1 MTTTE
6 RIASYSL
13 APRIFSFFKNGNHE
27 MSVPPTNEQP
37 GFEMEMTPLEDNS
50 LKVSPVQNVARQD
63 SGVPEDLASPLVEAD
78 KPLHEDDMDSTINS
92 DCNITVIHV
101 TESSEAT
108 KPDAT
113 LNNERKDYTG
123 EGKDSKDGSDSGVE
137 GCATEV
143 PRVRS
148 RNSIDYA
155 SSCGGLDEA
164 SCDSSLVSCCSV
176 YEDPCATLPDD
187 VRLTN
192 GGEGT
197 SEGGSESSSIAGSV
211 SARAN
216 RTNAKRTV
224 AVSNTSKKKTTTT
237 ETQKNTRVKPTPLS
251 TNYSA
256 TPARS
261 KPRTATPRG
270 ILCKTQPTTRDRAR
284 SREKSAVKEN
294 SNDNTANNSRATT
307 TFRSGLN
314 SMPPRTRTRPI
325 PDSLPSVLTT
335 EINKDLAQR
344 GRGQSGS
351 CRSRGGSSTR
361 GARTPSS
368 TPSEEIRKPL
378 STPRVPYTG
387 RAEAS
392 KASRPDKMTTSTD
405 NKALDTYAT
414 LPRRNRNK
422 ISIAK
427 VSEKT
432 DRTTRSRPGSRDAS
446 LSRQQIEKKTT
457 AKDSSGH
464 KSLPPYPRHKTVEKT
479 RIYHE
484 ISVQT
489 GLTGHDIENALSGVP
504 SAVTGPEVVER
515 LHEQCQTEGTWEDMH
530 TMQTDLKRLNE
541 ETSQQKEENEKLK
554 SEIVE
559 VKRLLEEEQ
568 ADHAFARQELDR
580 NAQRVLAML
589 GTPQSEHAE
598 GSDSFLELECHLQS
612 SGQVVAN
619 QQLEIADLQ
628 SLCRMLS
635 RDLEKSLA
643 AQKALLQQQQ
653 ELEAES
659 AEMQDFLQEEK
670 ATLADALKEA
680 ETELAKK
687 EELLTKREL
696 ELERQTEECK
706 HLVRISEQRRQENL
720 SMSMKLNA
728 VERRS
733 RELLLTQ
740 GAAVS
745 GAAVALSGLGTRLE
759 GLVDQLITSY
769 SISVK
774 DLEDVIYHNEAYSRS
789 NSSIESSPV
798 SSKHSLKECTP
809 SPKSGSFVSAVIG
822 AIRNAAT
829 HPFATKNTDKKSTLE
844 SAKQMYKELSMESSS
859 DLLDFE
865 TEPCL
870 MMESVLEDVP
880 LPDTY
885 SHNMVS
891 SSDSLRRA
899 LSFPETVDESNLKKT
914 RTNEEC
920 SSLTNLTQAILHRR
934 KVENEE
940 DDDCDSISESDTG
953 TNEGPLASDYCPAVG
968 LVDQVIDVDNLVT
981 KLLKVLRIIQL
992 DNDTCIQELKEEKSE
1007 LETKLEV
1014 TVTELE
1020 ELRKIVD
1027 SLHQSDEILS
1037 NTSDRRR
1044 SVMENC
1050 RLLIKEAGKEELKF
1064 DEPAVA
1070 NNSGGA
1076 TNCEDLNANAAA
1088 QPSS

>member
-1 MTTTE
+1 M
-6 RIASYSL
+6 L
-13 APRIFSFFKNGNHE
+13 KNGNRE
-27 MSVPPTNEQP
+27 MSVSPSTKDQP
-37 GFEMEMTPLEDNS
+37 SLEMDGTRLEEDNS

-63 SGVPEDLASPLVEAD
+63 SGVPEDLASPLADAD
-78 KPLHEDDMDSTINS
+78 KLPNEDPDSTMNS

-101 TESSEAT
+101 TAESTEAG
-108 KPDAT
+108 KPDHPA
-113 LNNERKDYTG
+113 LSNDKKDYTG

-137 GCATEV
+137 GCAAEV

-187 VRLTN
+187 VRLTT

-216 RTNAKRTV
+216 RTNVKRTIP
-224 AVSNTSKKKTTTT
+224 ASTASKKKGAAA
-237 ETQKNTRVKPTPLS
+237 ESQKGTRVKPAPLIS
-251 TNYSA
+251 AA
-256 TPARS
+256 TPRS
-261 KPRTATPRG
+261 KPRTATPRN
-270 ILCKTQPTTRDRAR
+270 ILSKAQGPVARDRAR
-284 SREKSAVKEN
+284 SREKSGIRDQGN
-294 SNDNTANNSRATT
+294 NDNTASNSRVST
-307 TFRSGLN
+307 TFRSGATQML
-314 SMPPRTRTRPI
+314 PRTRTRPI
-325 PDSLPSVLTT
+325 PDSLPSMLTT

-368 TPSEEIRKPL
+368 TPSEEVRKPL
-378 STPRVPYTG
+378 STARVSYAG
-387 RAEAS
+387 RAQVETAKPS
-392 KASRPDKMTTSTD
+392 SRSDKMSAISAD
-405 NKALDTYAT
+405 NKALDAYAT

-422 ISIAK
+422 MSIVK
-427 VSEKT
+427 VGEKGDKT
-432 DRTTRSRPGSRDAS
+432 IRSRSGSRDAS
-446 LSRQQIEKKTT
+446 LNRQVEKKGNN
-457 AKDSSGH
+457 AKENSAH
-464 KSLPPYPRHKTVEKT
+464 KSLPPYPRHKIAEKT

-484 ISVQT
+484 TSVQT

-504 SAVTGPEVVER
+504 GVVTGPEVVER
-515 LHEQCQTEGTWEDMH
+515 LHEGCQTEGTWEDMQA
-530 TMQTDLKRLNE
+530 MQTDLKRLNE
-541 ETSQQKEENEKLK
+541 EATQRKEENEKLK
-554 SEIVE
+554 AEIVE
-559 VKRLLEEEQ
+559 VNRLLKEEQ

-789 NSSIESSPV
+789 NSSVESSPV

-829 HPFATKNTDKKSTLE
+829 HPFATKNTDKKSSLE
-844 SAKQMYKELSMESSS
+844 SAKQIYKELSMESSS

-899 LSFPETVDESNLKKT
+899 LSFPETVDEGNLKKT

-953 TNEGPLASDYCPAVG
+953 TNDGPLASDYCPAVS

-1027 SLHQSDEILS
+1027 NLHQSDEILS
-1037 NTSDRRR
+1037 NSSDRRR

-1050 RLLIKEAGKEELKF
+1050 RLLIKEVIAGDVTDTYL
-1064 DEPAVA
+1064 
-1070 NNSGGA
+1070 
-1076 TNCEDLNANAAA
+1076 
-1088 QPSS
+1088 

>member
-1 MTTTE
+1 
-6 RIASYSL
+6 
-13 APRIFSFFKNGNHE
+13 
-27 MSVPPTNEQP
+27 MSVSPSTEQANL
-37 GFEMEMTPLEDNS
+37 EMETPLEDNS

-63 SGVPEDLASPLVEAD
+63 SGVPEDLASPLVDTSSLLNE
-78 KPLHEDDMDSTINS
+78 EDPDGTMNS

-101 TESSEAT
+101 TDL
-108 KPDAT
+108 DAHRAEQT
-113 LNNERKDYTG
+113 LSVDRKDYAG

-148 RNSIDYA
+148 RNSLDYA

-187 VRLTN
+187 VRLTT

-216 RTNAKRTV
+216 RTNTKRTV
-224 AVSNTSKKKTTTT
+224 AASSVAKKKTTAT
-237 ETQKNTRVKPTPLS
+237 EAQKNTRAKPIPLTNNYVATTP
-251 TNYSA
+251 
-256 TPARS
+256 RS
-261 KPRTATPRG
+261 KPRTTTPRS
-270 ILCKTQPTTRDRAR
+270 ILSKTQPVTRAR
-284 SREKSAVKEN
+284 SREKSTAKETTLESTPS
-294 SNDNTANNSRATT
+294 SNRIST
-307 TFRSGLN
+307 TFRSGSV
-314 SMPPRTRTRPI
+314 SMTPRTRTRPI
-325 PDSLPSVLTT
+325 PDSLPSALTT

-344 GRGQSGS
+344 GRGPGGS

-368 TPSEEIRKPL
+368 TPSEEVRKPL
-378 STPRVPYTG
+378 GTPRMPYSG
-387 RAEAS
+387 RGDMS
-392 KASRPDKMTTSTD
+392 RLSRPDKMTMSAD

-422 ISIAK
+422 ISIPK
-427 VSEKT
+427 PSEKT
-432 DRTTRSRPGSRDAS
+432 DKMTRSRSGSRDAS
-446 LSRQQIEKKTT
+446 LSRQVEKKGIG
-457 AKDSSGH
+457 KESSVH
-464 KSLPPYPRHKTVEKT
+464 KSLPPYPRHKVAEKT

-484 ISVQT
+484 TSVQT
-489 GLTGHDIENALSGVP
+489 GLTGQDIENALSGVP
-504 SAVTGPEVVER
+504 TVVIGSEVVER
-515 LHEQCQTEGTWEDMH
+515 LHEECQTEGTWEDMH
-530 TMQTDLKRLNE
+530 AMQGDLKRLTE
-541 ETSQQKEENEKLK
+541 ETSGQKVENEKLK
-554 SEIVE
+554 AEITE

-612 SGQVVAN
+612 SGQVVAS

-670 ATLADALKEA
+670 ATLAEALKEA
-680 ETELAKK
+680 ETELTKK
-687 EELLTKREL
+687 EEMLTKREM

-769 SISVK
+769 NISVK

-829 HPFATKNTDKKSTLE
+829 HPFATKNADKKSTFE

-914 RTNEEC
+914 RTNDEC

-953 TNEGPLASDYCPAVG
+953 TNDGPLASDYCPAVG
-968 LVDQVIDVDNLVT
+968 LVDQVIDVDNLLT

-1020 ELRKIVD
+1020 EMRKIVD
-1027 SLHQSDEILS
+1027 NLHQSDEILS
-1037 NTSDRRR
+1037 NSSDRRR

-1064 DEPAVA
+1064 HETAVA
-1070 NNSGGA
+1070 NNSGPGEPR
-1076 TNCEDLNANAAA
+1076 NCEDLNANAAA
-1088 QPSS
+1088 QLPS

>member
-1 MTTTE
+1 MDGT
-6 RIASYSL
+6 
-13 APRIFSFFKNGNHE
+13 NE
-27 MSVPPTNEQP
+27 MSASPSTEQASL
-37 GFEMEMTPLEDNS
+37 EMETPLEDNS
-50 LKVSPVQNVARQD
+50 LKVVSPVQNVARQD
-63 SGVPEDLASPLVEAD
+63 SGVPEDLASPLVDTSALLNE
-78 KPLHEDDMDSTINS
+78 EDPDGTMNS

-101 TESSEAT
+101 TESEAHKT
-108 KPDAT
+108 DQT
-113 LNNERKDYTG
+113 LSVDRKDYAG

-143 PRVRS
+143 PRARS
-148 RNSIDYA
+148 RNSLDYA

-187 VRLTN
+187 VRLTT

-216 RTNAKRTV
+216 RTNTKRTV
-224 AVSNTSKKKTTTT
+224 AASSVGKKKATAT
-237 ETQKNTRVKPTPLS
+237 EAQKNVRAKPTPLTTS
-251 TNYSA
+251 YAAA
-256 TPARS
+256 TPRS
-261 KPRTATPRG
+261 KPRTATPRS
-270 ILCKTQPTTRDRAR
+270 ILSKTQPVTRAR
-284 SREKSAVKEN
+284 SREKSTVKEASLEGTPSGN
-294 SNDNTANNSRATT
+294 RVST
-307 TFRSGLN
+307 TFRSGAV
-314 SMPPRTRTRPI
+314 SVTPRTRTRPI
-325 PDSLPSVLTT
+325 PDSLPSALTT

-344 GRGQSGS
+344 GRGTGGGSGS

-368 TPSEEIRKPL
+368 TPSEEVRKPL
-378 STPRVPYTG
+378 GTPRVPYNG
-387 RAEAS
+387 RGDS
-392 KASRPDKMTTSTD
+392 SRISRPDKMMTMSAD

-422 ISIAK
+422 ISIPKAG
-427 VSEKT
+427 EKT
-432 DRTTRSRPGSRDAS
+432 DKLTRSRSGSRDAS
-446 LSRQQIEKKTT
+446 LSRQAEKKGGVG
-457 AKDSSGH
+457 KESSVH
-464 KSLPPYPRHKTVEKT
+464 KSLPPYPRHKVAEKT

-484 ISVQT
+484 TSVQT
-489 GLTGHDIENALSGVP
+489 GLTGQDIENALSGVP
-504 SAVTGPEVVER
+504 TVVAGPEVVER
-515 LHEQCQTEGTWEDMH
+515 LHEGCQTEGTWDDMH
-530 TMQTDLKRLNE
+530 TMQGDLKRLTE
-541 ETSQQKEENEKLK
+541 ETSSQKQENEKLK
-554 SEIVE
+554 AEITE

-670 ATLADALKEA
+670 ATLAEALKEA
-680 ETELAKK
+680 ETELSKK
-687 EELLTKREL
+687 EEMLTKREM

-769 SISVK
+769 NISVK

-829 HPFATKNTDKKSTLE
+829 HPFATKNTDKKSSLE
-844 SAKQMYKELSMESSS
+844 SAKQIYREELSMESSS

-914 RTNEEC
+914 RTNDEC

-953 TNEGPLASDYCPAVG
+953 TNDGPLASDYCPAVG
-968 LVDQVIDVDNLVT
+968 LVDQVIDVDNLLT

-992 DNDTCIQELKEEKSE
+992 DNDTCIQELKEEKSD

-1020 ELRKIVD
+1020 EMRKIVD
-1027 SLHQSDEILS
+1027 NLHQSDEILS
-1037 NTSDRRR
+1037 NSSDRRR

-1050 RLLIKEAGKEELKF
+1050 RLLFKEAVKEELNF
-1064 DEPAVA
+1064 HESAVA
-1070 NNSGGA
+1070 NNSGPGEPGDY
-1076 TNCEDLNANAAA
+1076 EDLNANAAA
-1088 QPSS
+1088 QLPS

>member
-1 MTTTE
+1 
-6 RIASYSL
+6 
-13 APRIFSFFKNGNHE
+13 
-27 MSVPPTNEQP
+27 MSVSPQNEQASL
-37 GFEMEMTPLEDNS
+37 EMDTPLEDNS
-50 LKVSPVQNVARQD
+50 LKVSSVHNVARQD
-63 SGVPEDLASPLVEAD
+63 SGVPEDLASPVGDTSKLLDE
-78 KPLHEDDMDSTINS
+78 EDPDGTMNSS

-101 TESSEAT
+101 TESESHKADESS
-108 KPDAT
+108 D
-113 LNNERKDYTG
+113 RKDYAV

-187 VRLTN
+187 VRLTT

-211 SARAN
+211 SVRTS
-216 RTNAKRTV
+216 RTNTKRTV
-224 AVSNTSKKKTTTT
+224 AASNVGKKKASAT
-237 ETQKNTRVKPTPLS
+237 EAQKTSRAKPVAPVSSNYLS
-251 TNYSA
+251 T
-256 TPARS
+256 TPRT
-261 KPRTATPRG
+261 KPRTITPRS
-270 ILCKTQPTTRDRAR
+270 ILSKAQPVTRDRAR
-284 SREKSAVKEN
+284 SREKSTVKEGTC
-294 SNDNTANNSRATT
+294 DNTPTSSRVSTS
-307 TFRSGLN
+307 FRSGTVA
-314 SMPPRTRTRPI
+314 MPPRTRTRPI
-325 PDSLPSVLTT
+325 PDSLPSALTT

-344 GRGQSGS
+344 GRGPGGS

-368 TPSEEIRKPL
+368 TPSEEVRKPL
-378 STPRVPYTG
+378 CAPRVPYTG
-387 RAEAS
+387 RTEAGRAG
-392 KASRPDKMTTSTD
+392 KTDKSTINAD

-414 LPRRNRNK
+414 LPRRNRSK
-422 ISIAK
+422 ISIPK
-427 VSEKT
+427 IGEKT
-432 DRTTRSRPGSRDAS
+432 DKVTRSRSGSRDAS
-446 LSRQQIEKKTT
+446 LSRQIERKVAGKE
-457 AKDSSGH
+457 SVVH
-464 KSLPPYPRHKTVEKT
+464 KSLPPYPRHKTAEKT

-484 ISVQT
+484 TSVQT
-489 GLTGHDIENALSGVP
+489 GLTGQDIENALSGVP
-504 SAVTGPEVVER
+504 SAVAGPEVVER
-515 LHEQCQTEGTWEDMH
+515 LHEGCQTEGTWEDMQ
-530 TMQTDLKRLNE
+530 TMHTDLKRLNE
-541 ETSQQKEENEKLK
+541 ETSCQKEENEKLRA
-554 SEIVE
+554 EITE

-589 GTPQSEHAE
+589 GTPQSEQAE

-612 SGQVVAN
+612 SGQVVAS

-670 ATLADALKEA
+670 ATLVDALKEA
-680 ETELAKK
+680 ETELSKK
-687 EELLTKREL
+687 EEMLTKREV

-769 SISVK
+769 NISVK

-829 HPFATKNTDKKSTLE
+829 HPFATRNTDKKPTLE
-844 SAKQMYKELSMESSS
+844 TAKQMYKELSMESSS

-914 RTNEEC
+914 RINDEC

-953 TNEGPLASDYCPAVG
+953 TNDGPLASDYCPAVG

-1007 LETKLEV
+1007 LETKLVV

-1027 SLHQSDEILS
+1027 NLHQSEEILN

-1064 DEPAVA
+1064 HEPAVA
-1070 NNSGGA
+1070 NNSGPGEA
-1076 TNCEDLNANAAA
+1076 TDCEDLNANAAA
-1088 QPSS
+1088 QLPS

>member
-1 MTTTE
+1 MRNRGRSVSSIGYEIRGNFARVPVKRNVKKQE
-6 RIASYSL
+6 RGNCSRGGV
-13 APRIFSFFKNGNHE
+13 PRRFISENGNHE
-27 MSVPPTNEQP
+27 MNVSPNNEQANL
-37 GFEMEMTPLEDNS
+37 EMETPLEDNS

-63 SGVPEDLASPLVEAD
+63 SGVPEDLASPVGDTSKLLNE
-78 KPLHEDDMDSTINS
+78 EDPDGTMNS

-101 TESSEAT
+101 TESQSHKA
-108 KPDAT
+108 DQS
-113 LNNERKDYTG
+113 LGCDRKDYAG

-187 VRLTN
+187 VRLTT

-211 SARAN
+211 SARTN
-216 RTNAKRTV
+216 RTNTKRTV
-224 AVSNTSKKKTTTT
+224 PASSVGKKKTSAT
-237 ETQKNTRVKPTPLS
+237 ETQKTTRAKPAPASTTYVATTP
-251 TNYSA
+251 
-256 TPARS
+256 RS
-261 KPRTATPRG
+261 KLRTTTPRS
-270 ILCKTQPTTRDRAR
+270 ILNKAQPVTRDRAR
-284 SREKSAVKEN
+284 SREKSTTKE
-294 SNDNTANNSRATT
+294 STCEGTSTIGRAST
-307 TFRSGLN
+307 TFRSGTVA
-314 SMPPRTRTRPI
+314 MPPRTRTRPI
-325 PDSLPSVLTT
+325 PDSLPSALTT

-344 GRGQSGS
+344 GRGPSGS

-368 TPSEEIRKPL
+368 TPSEEVRKPI

-387 RAEAS
+387 RTDPA
-392 KASRPDKMTTSTD
+392 RTTRTDKMTISAD

-414 LPRRNRNK
+414 LPRRNRTK
-422 ISIAK
+422 ISIPK
-427 VSEKT
+427 TNEKT
-432 DRTTRSRPGSRDAS
+432 DKVARSRSGSRDAS
-446 LSRQQIEKKTT
+446 LSRQVERKGVSKE
-457 AKDSSGH
+457 SSVH
-464 KSLPPYPRHKTVEKT
+464 KSLPPYPRHKIAEKT

-484 ISVQT
+484 TSVQT
-489 GLTGHDIENALSGVP
+489 GLTGQDIENALSGVP
-504 SAVTGPEVVER
+504 SAVAGPEVVER
-515 LHEQCQTEGTWEDMH
+515 LHEGCQTEGTWEDMQA
-530 TMQTDLKRLNE
+530 MQTDLKRLNE
-541 ETSQQKEENEKLK
+541 ETSCQKEENQKLK
-554 SEIVE
+554 AEITE

-612 SGQVVAN
+612 SGQVVAS
-619 QQLEIADLQ
+619 QQIEIADLQ

-653 ELEAES
+653 ELEVES

-680 ETELAKK
+680 ETELTKK
-687 EELLTKREL
+687 EEMLAKRGM

-769 SISVK
+769 NISVK

-829 HPFATKNTDKKSTLE
+829 HPFATKNTDKKPTLE
-844 SAKQMYKELSMESSS
+844 SAKQIYKELSMESSS

-914 RTNEEC
+914 RINDEC

-953 TNEGPLASDYCPAVG
+953 TNDGPLASDYCPAVG

-1027 SLHQSDEILS
+1027 NLHQPEEILS

-1044 SVMENC
+1044 SAMENC
-1050 RLLIKEAGKEELKF
+1050 RLLIKEMSNGIIPL
-1064 DEPAVA
+1064 
-1070 NNSGGA
+1070 
-1076 TNCEDLNANAAA
+1076 
-1088 QPSS
+1088 

>member
-1 MTTTE
+1 MNDSSTVIE
-6 RIASYSL
+6 REL
-13 APRIFSFFKNGNHE
+13 DME
-27 MSVPPTNEQP
+27 VPQ
-37 GFEMEMTPLEDNS
+37 LEDNN
-50 LKVSPVQNVARQD
+50 LKVLPMQNVARQD
-63 SGVPEDLASPLVEAD
+63 SGVPEDLVSPVCDINKSLD
-78 KPLHEDDMDSTINS
+78 DEDPNSTMNS

-101 TESSEAT
+101 TESETRNKEEDRSSSTSLAT
-108 KPDAT
+108 VD
-113 LNNERKDYTG
+113 RKEYTG
-123 EGKDSKDGSDSGVE
+123 ESKDSKDGSDSGVE

-187 VRLTN
+187 VRLTT

-211 SARAN
+211 SARGN
-216 RTNAKRTV
+216 RSSNVKRTSS
-224 AVSNTSKKKTTTT
+224 VSSSSKKKAVNC
-237 ETQKNTRVKPTPLS
+237 ETPKTSRVKPALLNANYVPTTP
-251 TNYSA
+251 
-256 TPARS
+256 RS
-261 KPRTATPRG
+261 KPRIAAPRN
-270 ILCKTQPTTRDRAR
+270 ILNKAQPVVRDRAR
-284 SREKSAVKEN
+284 SRDKSTARE
-294 SNDNTANNSRATT
+294 SNCDSVTPGGNTRTNLN
-307 TFRSGLN
+307 FRSATN
-314 SMPPRTRTRPI
+314 STSQRTRTRPI
-325 PDSLPSVLTT
+325 PPDSLPSVLTT

-344 GRGQSGS
+344 GRGSNSGS
-351 CRSRGGSSTR
+351 RSRGGSSTR
-361 GARTPSS
+361 ITRTPGS
-368 TPSEEIRKPL
+368 TPSEETRKPL
-378 STPRVPYTG
+378 PTSRTLYNSG
-387 RAEAS
+387 RTEQPT
-392 KASRPDKMTTSTD
+392 KNNRLDKMTISLD
-405 NKALDTYAT
+405 NKALDAYAT
-414 LPRRNRNK
+414 LPRRNKNK
-422 ISIAK
+422 MTIAK
-427 VSEKT
+427 TNEKT
-432 DRTTRSRPGSRDAS
+432 NDKMVRSRSGSRDGS
-446 LSRQQIEKKTT
+446 LGRQPDKKTINNT
-457 AKDSSGH
+457 RDFVH
-464 KSLPPYPRHKTVEKT
+464 KTLPPYPRNKPIEKT

-484 ISVQT
+484 IGIQT
-489 GLTGHDIENALSGVP
+489 GLTGNDIDNALSGIP
-504 SAVTGPEVVER
+504 SAVSGPDIIER
-515 LHEQCQTEGTWEDMH
+515 LHEIVQTDGTWEDMQ
-530 TMQTDLKRLNE
+530 TMQNDLKRLNE
-541 ETSQQKEENEKLK
+541 DANVKKEENERLK
-554 SEIVE
+554 TEITE

-580 NAQRVLAML
+580 NARRVLAML

-598 GSDSFLELECHLQS
+598 GSDSFLELESHLQS

-619 QQLEIADLQ
+619 QQIEIADLQ

-659 AEMQDFLQEEK
+659 AEMQDFLQQEK
-670 ATLADALKEA
+670 TTLADALKDA
-680 ETELAKK
+680 EIELKKK
-687 EELLTKREL
+687 EQALIQREA

-720 SMSMKLNA
+720 SLNMKLNA
-728 VERRS
+728 VERKG

-740 GAAVS
+740 GATIS

-769 SISVK
+769 NISVK

-829 HPFATKNTDKKSTLE
+829 HPFVTKTVDKKSSLE
-844 SAKQMYKELSMESSS
+844 SAKQMYKDISMDSSS

-870 MMESVLEDVP
+870 MMESVLEDVT

-885 SHNMVS
+885 SHNMIS

-899 LSFPETVDESNLKKT
+899 LSFPETVDENNIKKT
-914 RTNEEC
+914 KTLDEC
-920 SSLTNLTQAILHRR
+920 TSLTNLTQAILHRR
-934 KVENEE
+934 KVQDEEE
-940 DDDCDSISESDTG
+940 DECESISESDTG
-953 TNEGPLASDYCPAVG
+953 TNEGPLPLTDYCPAVS

-992 DNDTCIQELKEEKSE
+992 ENDTCIQELKEDKCD

-1014 TVTELE
+1014 ALTELD

-1027 SLHQSDEILS
+1027 STYQSEDILC
-1037 NTSDRRR
+1037 NVPDRKR
-1044 SVMENC
+1044 SVVENC
-1050 RLLIKEAGKEELKF
+1050 RLLIKEAVKEELKF
-1064 DEPAVA
+1064 DDESADA
-1070 NNSGGA
+1070 NNIGSPDA
-1076 TNCEDLNANAAA
+1076 KNCGEDLNANEEA
-1088 QPSS
+1088 QISSI

>member
-1 MTTTE
+1 MVREDCQPPPRVFSFQPIHRRINE
-6 RIASYSL
+6 RILFLLIEYHVDCCATN
-13 APRIFSFFKNGNHE
+13 APE
-27 MSVPPTNEQP
+27 MSVSSSKEPASL
-37 GFEMEMTPLEDNS
+37 EMDTPLEENS
-50 LKVSPVQNVARQD
+50 LKVLPVQNVARQD
-63 SGVPEDLASPLVEAD
+63 SGVPEDLASPMVDTSKLLPE
-78 KPLHEDDMDSTINS
+78 EDANSTINS

-101 TESSEAT
+101 TDSEAA
-108 KPDAT
+108 KSDAA
-113 LNNERKDYTG
+113 LNGDNRKDYAN

-137 GCATEV
+137 GCAVEV

-187 VRLTN
+187 VRLTT
-192 GGEGT
+192 GEGT

-216 RTNAKRTV
+216 RTNVKRTV
-224 AVSNTSKKKTTTT
+224 AASGASKKKAAGTA
-237 ETQKNTRVKPTPLS
+237 EAQKSTRAKPVPLS
-251 TNYSA
+251 TTYAA
-256 TPARS
+256 TSQRS
-261 KPRTATPRG
+261 KPRTTTPRS
-270 ILCKTQPTTRDRAR
+270 ILGKSQPATRDRAR
-284 SREKSAVKEN
+284 SREKSTVRENAGEN
-294 SNDNTANNSRATT
+294 SSSNNRVPM
-307 TFRSGLN
+307 TFRAGATP
-314 SMPPRTRTRPI
+314 MPPRTRTRPI
-325 PDSLPSVLTT
+325 PDSLPSILTT

-344 GRGQSGS
+344 GRGQSS
-351 CRSRGGSSTR
+351 SSRSRGGSSTR

-368 TPSEEIRKPL
+368 TPSEEVRKPL
-378 STPRVPYTG
+378 TAARVPYTG
-387 RAEAS
+387 RTDPARF
-392 KASRPDKMTTSTD
+392 SRVDKMTTSMD

-422 ISIAK
+422 IGISK
-427 VSEKT
+427 VNEKT
-432 DRTTRSRPGSRDAS
+432 DASTRSRSGSRDAS
-446 LSRQQIEKKTT
+446 LNRLTEKKMSG
-457 AKDSSGH
+457 KESSAH
-464 KSLPPYPRHKTVEKT
+464 KSLPPYPRHKIAERT

-484 ISVQT
+484 TSVQT
-489 GLTGHDIENALSGVP
+489 GLTGHDIENALSGIP
-504 SAVTGPEVVER
+504 SAVPGPEVVER
-515 LHEQCQTEGTWEDMH
+515 LHEGCQTEGTWEDMQ

-541 ETSQQKEENEKLK
+541 ETSSQKVENEKLK
-554 SEIVE
+554 TEITE
-559 VKRLLEEEQ
+559 VKRLLKEEQ

-619 QQLEIADLQ
+619 QQIEIADLQ

-670 ATLADALKEA
+670 ATLADSLKEA
-680 ETELAKK
+680 EAELSKK
-687 EELLTKREL
+687 EELLVKREL

-720 SMSMKLNA
+720 SMGMKLNA

-745 GAAVALSGLGTRLE
+745 GAAVALSALGTRLE
-759 GLVDQLITSY
+759 GLVDQLINTY
-769 SISVK
+769 NISVK
-774 DLEDVIYHNEAYSRS
+774 DLEVDVIYHNEAYSRS

-829 HPFATKNTDKKSTLE
+829 HPFATKNTDKKSTID
-844 SAKQMYKELSMESSS
+844 SSNQIYKELSMESSS

-914 RTNEEC
+914 RTNDEC

-940 DDDCDSISESDTG
+940 DEDCDSISESDTG
-953 TNEGPLASDYCPAVG
+953 TNDGPLASDYCPAVG

-992 DNDTCIQELKEEKSE
+992 DNDTCIRELKEEKSE
-1007 LETKLEV
+1007 LEAKLEE
-1014 TVTELE
+1014 TITELE
-1020 ELRKIVD
+1020 KLRKIVD
-1027 SLHQSDEILS
+1027 SLHQSEEILS

-1050 RLLIKEAGKEELKF
+1050 RLLIKEMSNGIIPL
-1064 DEPAVA
+1064 
-1070 NNSGGA
+1070 
-1076 TNCEDLNANAAA
+1076 
-1088 QPSS
+1088 